1 MTIDLLFDDDRT
13 LDRVV
18 ASEVL
23 TPDLVAELYGV
34 SPTDVKI
41 VTFVAAKAIKI
52 TFPKN
57 RPNFWRTGRP
67 RRIWRPAARPDR
79 ESGSTLKQTGS
90 HPAIERIEQDFEP
103 DHVGRVLRY
112 LAQPSI
118 SALNLGVREMGR
130 ALDGRYP

>member
-1 MTIDLLFDDDRT
+1 MTTLYEVAEVIRSKNAGPLFMTIDLLFDDDRT

-52 TFPKN
+52 TFP
-57 RPNFWRTGRP
+57 RTGP
-67 RRIWRPAARPDR
+67 TSGAPGDR
-79 ESGSTLKQTGS
+79 DVYGAQQHG
-90 HPAIERIEQDFEP
+90 PI
-103 DHVGRVLRY
+103 GRVEV
-112 LAQPSI
+112 P
-118 SALNLGVREMGR
+118 
-130 ALDGRYP
+130 